1 MARIAY
7 AARTLL
13 EQAGGQPIGDPDGL
27 GVTRSVAVPLGDL
40 DPASVDADDRVRAA
54 VAVGDVL
61 IVTFVTGR
69 KADLTHPFGG

>member
-13 EQAGGQPIGDPDGL
+13 EQVDGTVVGDPDGL
-27 GVTRSVAVPLGDL
+27 GVYRNVAIPVGNLRRTFHL
-40 DPASVDADDRVRAA
+40 DDRIRE
-54 VAVGDVL
+54 VAHVEDVL

-69 KADLTHPFGG
+69 KADLTHPFEI